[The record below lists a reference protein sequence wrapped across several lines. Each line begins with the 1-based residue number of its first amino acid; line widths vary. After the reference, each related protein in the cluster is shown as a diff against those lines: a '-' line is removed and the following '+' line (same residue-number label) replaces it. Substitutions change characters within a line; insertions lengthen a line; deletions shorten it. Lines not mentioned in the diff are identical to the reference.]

1 MIKLKD
7 ILKEDN
13 NITKFNVRI
22 SINGQLEG
30 DENDVLK
37 FKKYL
42 EEKIQDCLEKYNI
55 QANWRLD

>member
-1 MIKLKD
+1 MHIRL
-7 ILKEDN
+7 LEY
-13 NITKFNVRI
+13 NVKI
-22 SINGQLEG
+22 GINGQLEG